1 MGSTIRKAII
11 LRHPAPY
18 SIKYSEECA
27 ASCEKYGIPYEFF
40 DGYYTTD
47 VQELNRLSGWRFPNA
62 WVKEYC
68 CTAGHLNIWR
78 KIVAEG
84 GDAVAVLEHDSIVK
98 RHMND
103 IEITDGEVVFL
114 GLRVENRNDYECP
127 EGMDVKFLPMKT
139 FEGTHAYAI
148 TPVTARRMVNIM
160 ASLKEF
166 PCPIDGL
173 MGIHNFISQR
183 LFLTDPCPVVCEV
196 GNGRRSFTQFESA
209 KYNVLHPPGFLLG
222 LKNKES
228 YKYDSDR
235 DRVIFNTEA
244 DYRFSNKDYEKAI
257 PFLDETLKKLNINK
271 NDMLDIIEIGC
282 FEGGISC
289 WLSNNYM
296 ENPQSSFFVVDK
308 FEGAELEMIP
318 GDKHSIASLKERFQY
333 NINLSKK
340 RLQIYML
347 INDSKVALQE
357 IIRKNNFKADIIYI
371 DGGKDHETVRSD
383 ISNAYGLLKT
393 GAVVILNDIQPCVK
407 TIDEFV
413 EKTNLELV
421 NSTETQRAYIKK
433 R

>member
-47 VQELNRLSGWRFPNA
+47 VEELNRLSGWRFPNA

-78 KIVAEG
+78 KVIQEG
-84 GDAVAVLEHDSIVK
+84 GAVAVLEHDAIVK
-98 RHMND
+98 RRMDD
-103 IEITDGEVVFL
+103 IEVTDGEVVFL

-127 EGMDVKFLPMKT
+127 EGDIRLIPINK

-148 TPVTARRMVNIM
+148 TPVTARRLVNIM
-160 ASLKEF
+160 ASLREF

-173 MGIHNFISQR
+173 MGIHNLISQR
-183 LFLTDPCPVVCEV
+183 LYLTDPSPVICEV

-209 KYNVLHPPGFLLG
+209 KYNVFHPDGFLRG
-222 LKNKES
+222 LKNKEL
-228 YKYDSDR
+228 YKYDQTR
-235 DRVIFNTEA
+235 QRMVFNTES
-244 DYRFSNKDYEKAI
+244 DYRFSDDSHKKAI
-257 PFLDETLKKLNINK
+257 PFLEETVNKLNINK
-271 NDMLDIIEIGC
+271 NNPLNILEIGC

-289 WLSNNYM
+289 WISNNLM
-296 ENPQSSFFVVDK
+296 ENQQSAFYVVDT

-318 GDKHSIASLKERFQY
+318 GDIHSRASMKERFQY
-333 NINLSKK
+333 NINLSKS
-340 RLQIYML
+340 RTQIYML
-347 INDSKVALQE
+347 IRDSKVALPD
-357 IIRKNNFKADIIYI
+357 IIRQDPFRADIIYI

-383 ISNAYGLLKT
+383 ISNAYGLLKA
-393 GAVVILNDIQPCVK
+393 GAVVILNDIQSCVT

-413 EKTNLELV
+413 KNTNLVLV
-421 NSTETQRAYIKK
+421 NSTETQRAYVKK

>member
-1 MGSTIRKAII
+1 MGSTISRAII

-47 VQELNRLSGWRFPNA
+47 VEELNRLSGWRFPNA

-78 KIVAEG
+78 KIADEG
-84 GDAVAVLEHDSIVK
+84 GGAVAVFEHDAIVK
-98 RHMND
+98 RHLND
-103 IEITDGEVVFL
+103 IEVSDGDVVFL
-114 GLRVENRNDYECP
+114 GLRVDSRDDYDCP
-127 EGMDVKFLPMKT
+127 EADVKMIPIQT

-148 TPVTARRMVNIM
+148 TPVTARRCVSIM
-160 ASLKEF
+160 ASLREF

-173 MGIHNFISQR
+173 MGIHNLISKR
-183 LFLTDPCPVVCEV
+183 LYLADPCPVVCEV

-209 KYNVLHPPGFLLG
+209 KYNVFHPEGFLRG
-222 LKNKES
+222 LKNKEL
-228 YKYDSDR
+228 YKYDQNR
-235 DRVIFNTEA
+235 QRMVFNTEA
-244 DYRFSNKDYEKAI
+244 DYRFSNDDHMKAI
-257 PFLDETLKKLNINK
+257 PFIEATLEKLNINK
-271 NDMLDIIEIGC
+271 NNPLSILEIGC
-282 FEGGISC
+282 FEGGVSC
-289 WLSNNYM
+289 WIANNLINTPVSELY
-296 ENPQSSFFVVDK
+296 VVDT
-308 FEGAELEMIP
+308 FEGSELEMIP
-318 GDKHSIASLKERFQY
+318 GDVHSRASMKERFQY
-333 NINLSKK
+333 NINLTKARMQS
-340 RLQIYML
+340 YM
-347 INDSKVALQE
+347 IIQDSKMALPD
-357 IIRKNNFKADIIYI
+357 IIRQNAFRADIIYI

-393 GAVVILNDIQPCVK
+393 GAVVILNDIQSCVE

-413 EKTNLELV
+413 KKTNLELV